1 VDDQAGSGIEEPVP
15 HGCAHVSE
23 PDQADEL
30 TLVAH
35 CAV

>member
-1 VDDQAGSGIEEPVP
+1 VSGIEEPLP
-15 HGCAHVSE
+15 DGCAHVSE

-30 TLVAH
+30 AACAH